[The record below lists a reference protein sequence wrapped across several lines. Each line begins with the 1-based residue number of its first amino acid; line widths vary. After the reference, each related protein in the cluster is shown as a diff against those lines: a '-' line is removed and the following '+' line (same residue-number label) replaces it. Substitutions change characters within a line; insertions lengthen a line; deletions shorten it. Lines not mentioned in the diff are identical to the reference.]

1 MAEALNVQIPDATRE
16 LIARLKKSF
25 GVKSD
30 AEVLSRA
37 LGLANT
43 AVTVAGDNNVVTLTG
58 ERPDASVTV
67 SLDK

>member
-16 LIARLKKSF
+16 LIERLKKSF
-25 GVKSD
+25 GVRSD

-43 AVTVAGDNNVVTLTG
+43 AVTVAGDKNVVTLTG
-58 ERPDASVTV
+58 ERADASVTV

>member
-1 MAEALNVQIPDATRE
+1 MTKPLNVQIPDSTRE
-16 LIARLKKSF
+16 LIERLKRSF
-25 GVKSD
+25 GVNSD

-43 AVTVAGDNNVVTLTG
+43 AVTVAGDKNVVTLTS
-58 ERPDASVTV
+58 ERADGSVTV

>member
-1 MAEALNVQIPDATRE
+1 MVEALSVQIPGTTRE
-16 LIARLKKSF
+16 LLERLKKSF
-25 GVKSD
+25 GVTSD

-43 AVTVAGDNNVVTLTG
+43 AVEVAGSKSIVTLTG
-58 ERPDASVTV
+58 EHPDTSVTV